1 MSVRWAAGL
10 AAAAVVAAAVVS
22 AAVPASAGAATPAS
36 ASAATPQ
43 TSSHVVVV
51 GIPGLRWTDVSA
63 QATPALYQMAEQG
76 SVGTLVEYARL
87 PHTCPA
93 DGWLVLNGGGRAQA
107 DHKES
112 GPCPPM
118 PAVNARYAS
127 AAAPRAGDVASM
139 RSIVDYNKKFSY
151 NPVWG
156 ALANGAPGSALA
168 VGPGAA
174 LALAKPE
181 GAVGDYIAGPAT
193 LTAADLARYRLT
205 AVDLGAL
212 PTGPAATRTAAVRAA
227 DAELHTILNEV
238 PAGTTVLVASPGAQD
253 KAQLGVVVVSG
264 PGYESGLLHARS
276 THQPGMVVIT
286 DLTPNVLRW
295 LGATI
300 PAGVDGTQLTSGGRS
315 GLAATI
321 RDFTGR
327 QTAERVW
334 TSTHSIFFWT
344 YALAD
349 VAALGIIGLAFW
361 GATEERR
368 RRRVAGWRIAG
379 VFAVAAPAGTF
390 LANLVPWWQY
400 AHPALWEYAMS
411 AAWTAVIGLVALRG
425 PWRRDPL
432 GPFGAVSLFTLVV
445 LALDVMTGSR
455 LELESP
461 FGLSVLEAGRFYGIG
476 NEALGIYGMAALCA
490 AAWLGIW
497 GLRSRSRGTGLALVC
512 VVGALAV
519 VVSGWPGFGAKVGGT
534 IAMVPCFALLL
545 MVLAGIRLNW
555 RRIALVAVSGLVL
568 FAVFALINYAFPIT
582 GKSDISAFTGN
593 LIHGHGN
600 GLLNRKIGSNIGS
613 LTVNAYSPVVPVT
626 VILAGLMLWC
636 PSWFR
641 LSTAPRAYRAEPL
654 LQAVLGILWLMPV
667 LGWFADDSGVIVAA
681 AALPFGLPLGIALLA
696 AAAYQDLSARYLGSA
711 TAGAGSSVAGQ
722 TVDR

>member
-10 AAAAVVAAAVVS
+10 AAAAVVATAVVS
-22 AAVPASAGAATPAS
+22 AAVPASAATPTTLA
-36 ASAATPQ
+36 
-43 TSSHVVVV
+43 SHVVIV
-51 GIPGLRWTDVSA
+51 GIPGLRWSDVTA
-63 QATPALYQMAEQG
+63 QATPALYQLAEQG
-76 SVGTLVEYARL
+76 SAGTLVEYARL
-87 PHTCPA
+87 PHSCPA
-93 DGWLVLNGGGRAQA
+93 DGWLVLNAGARAQV

-112 GPCPPM
+112 GPCPQL
-118 PAVNARYAS
+118 PAVNDQTH
-127 AAAPRAGDVASM
+127 DVASM
-139 RSIVDYNKKFSY
+139 PAIVDYNKKFSY

-156 ALANGAPGSALA
+156 TLAAAAPGSALA

-174 LALAKPE
+174 LALARPDGSV
-181 GAVGDYIAGPAT
+181 GAYRPDPSK
-193 LTAADLARYRLT
+193 LTAADLAGHRLT
-205 AVDLGAL
+205 VVDLGAL
-212 PTGPAATRTAAVRAA
+212 PAGPAATRAAAVRAA
-227 DAELHTILNEV
+227 DAALQAILTEV
-238 PAGTTVLVASPGAQD
+238 PEDTTVLVASPGAQD
-253 KAQLGVVVVSG
+253 KAQLGVVVVRG
-264 PGYESGLLHARS
+264 PGYEKGLLHARS
-276 THQPGMVVIT
+276 THQPGLVVIT
-286 DLTPNVLRW
+286 DLTPTVLRW

-300 PAGVDGTQLTSGGRS
+300 PAGVDGTQLTRTDRHN
-315 GLAATI
+315 GLNATI
-321 RDFTGR
+321 KGFTGR

-334 TSTHSIFFWT
+334 TGTHSIFFWT

-349 VAALGIIGLAFW
+349 AAALGVIGLVFW
-361 GATEERR
+361 GATTERR
-368 RRRVAGWRIAG
+368 RRRVAGWRVAG
-379 VFAVAAPAGTF
+379 VFATAAPAGTF

-411 AAWTAVIGLVALRG
+411 AAWTAVIGVVALRG

-497 GLRSRSRGTGLALVC
+497 GLRRYSKRIGLALVGA
-512 VVGALAV
+512 VGALAV

-545 MVLAGIRLNW
+545 MVLAGIRLNG
-555 RRIALVAVSGLVL
+555 RRIALVAVSGLAL

-582 GKSDISAFTGN
+582 GKSDISSFTGN
-593 LIHGHGN
+593 TLHGHGN

-626 VILAGLMLWC
+626 VILAGLMLWR

-641 LSTAPRAYRAEPL
+641 LSTAPRAYRAEPRL
-654 LQAVLGILWLMPV
+654 PAVLGILWLMPV

-681 AALPFGLPLGIALLA
+681 AALPFGLPLGIALLS
-696 AAAYQDLSARYLGSA
+696 AAAYQDLTAGYLGSA
-711 TAGAGSSVAGQ
+711 AAGAGSSVAGQ
-722 TVDR
+722 TVSAPDR

>member
-10 AAAAVVAAAVVS
+10 AAAAVVVTAVVS
-22 AAVPASAGAATPAS
+22 AAAPARASTVTPAS
-36 ASAATPQ
+36 VAAPQ
-43 TSSHVVVV
+43 TSSHVVIV
-51 GIPGLRWTDVSA
+51 GIPGLRWSDVSA
-63 QATPALYQMAEQG
+63 QATPALYQLAEQG
-76 SVGTLVEYARL
+76 SAGTLVEYARL
-87 PHTCPA
+87 PHSCPA
-93 DGWLVLNGGGRAQA
+93 DGWLVLNGGVRAQS

-112 GPCPPM
+112 GPCPQL
-118 PAVNARYAS
+118 PAVNS
-127 AAAPRAGDVASM
+127 GTGDVASM
-139 RSIVDYNKKFSY
+139 PAIVDYNKKFSY

-156 ALANGAPGSALA
+156 TLAASAPGSALA

-174 LALAKPE
+174 LALAKPDGRVSE
-181 GAVGDYIAGPAT
+181 YIAGPAK

-205 AVDLGAL
+205 AIDLGAL
-212 PTGPAATRTAAVRAA
+212 PTDSTRAAAVRAA

-253 KAQLGVVVVSG
+253 KAQLGVVVVRG
-264 PGYESGLLHARS
+264 PGYEKGLLHARS

-286 DLTPNVLRW
+286 DLTPTVLRW

-300 PAGVDGTQLTSGGRS
+300 PVGVDGAQLTSSGRS
-315 GLAATI
+315 ALAATI
-321 RDFTGR
+321 KDFTGR

-368 RRRVAGWRIAG
+368 RRRAAGWRIAG
-379 VFAVAAPAGTF
+379 AFAVAAPAGTF

-411 AAWTAVIGLVALRG
+411 VAWTAVIGLVALRG
-425 PWRRDPL
+425 RWRRDPL

-497 GLRSRSRGTGLALVC
+497 GLRSRSKGTGLALVC
-512 VVGALAV
+512 VVGAFAV

-555 RRIALVAVSGLVL
+555 RRIALAAISGLVL

-582 GKSDISAFTGN
+582 GTSDISSFTGN
-593 LIHGHGN
+593 TLHGHGN

-626 VILAGLMLWC
+626 VILAGLMLWR

-696 AAAYQDLSARYLGSA
+696 AAAYQDLSARYVGSA

-722 TVDR
+722 TIDR

>member
-1 MSVRWAAGL
+1 MSARWAAALGW
-10 AAAAVVAAAVVS
+10 AAGVAAAV
-22 AAVPASAGAATPAS
+22 AAVIAAVVGAAIPAS
-36 ASAATPQ
+36 ASAATPP
-43 TSSHVVVV
+43 TSSHVVIV
-51 GIPGLRWTDVSA
+51 GIPGLRWSDVSP
-63 QATPALYQMAEQG
+63 QATPALYQLAEQG

-93 DGWLVLNGGGRAQA
+93 DGWLVLNGGARAQV

-112 GPCPPM
+112 GPCPQL
-118 PAVNARYAS
+118 PAVS
-127 AAAPRAGDVASM
+127 PRGGAVASM
-139 RSIVDYNKKFSY
+139 PAIVSYNKKFSY

-156 ALANGAPGSALA
+156 TLTNGAPGSALA

-174 LALAKPE
+174 LALAQPSGNV
-181 GAVGDYIAGPAT
+181 GAYLPDT
-193 LTAADLARYRLT
+193 SKLTADDLARYRLT

-212 PTGPAATRTAAVRAA
+212 PAGPAATRQAAVHAA
-227 DAELHTILNEV
+227 DATLGSILDEV
-238 PAGTTVLVASPGAQD
+238 PAGTTVLVASPGAED

-264 PGYESGLLHARS
+264 PGYEKGLLGARS
-276 THQPGMVVIT
+276 TRQPGMVVIT
-286 DLTPNVLRW
+286 DLTPAVLHW

-300 PAGVDGTQLTSGGRS
+300 PAGVDGTQLTRAGRGS
-315 GLAATI
+315 LDATI
-321 RDFTGR
+321 KGFTGR
-327 QTAERVW
+327 QTAENVW
-334 TSTHSIFFWT
+334 TATHSIFFWT

-349 VAALGIIGLAFW
+349 VAALGIIGLASW

-368 RRRVAGWRIAG
+368 RRRAAGWRIAG
-379 VFAVAAPAGTF
+379 VFATAAPAGTF
-390 LANLVPWWQY
+390 LANLVPWWQH
-400 AHPALWEYAMS
+400 AHPAWWEYAMS
-411 AAWTAVIGLVALRG
+411 VAWTAVIGLVALRG

-455 LELESP
+455 LQLESP

-476 NEALGIYGMAALCA
+476 NEALAIYGMAALCA

-497 GLRSRSRGTGLALVC
+497 GLRHYSRRAGLAVVC
-512 VVGALAV
+512 AVATLAV

-545 MVLAGIRLNW
+545 MVLADIRLNW

-568 FAVFALINYAFPIT
+568 FAVFALINYAVPIT
-582 GKSDISAFTGN
+582 GASDISSFTGN
-593 LIHGHGN
+593 TLHGHGN

-626 VILAGLMLWC
+626 VIVAGLMLWR

-641 LSTAPRAYRAEPL
+641 LSTAPRAYAAEPL
-654 LQAVLGILWLMPV
+654 LQAVLGVLWLMPV

-696 AAAYQDLSARYLGSA
+696 AAAYQDRTARYLGTA
-711 TAGAGSSVAGQ
+711 AAGAGSSVAGQ
-722 TVDR
+722 PV

>member
-10 AAAAVVAAAVVS
+10 AAVAVAVTAVVS
-22 AAVPASAGAATPAS
+22 AALPACANAETPTTTAAPAAS
-36 ASAATPQ
+36 AS
-43 TSSHVVVV
+43 HVVIV
-51 GIPGLRWTDVSA
+51 GIPGLRWSDVSA
-63 QATPALYQMAEQG
+63 QATPALYQLAGQG

-87 PHTCPA
+87 PHSCPA
-93 DGWLVLNGGGRAQA
+93 DGWLVLNAGARAQVG
-107 DHKES
+107 HKES
-112 GPCPPM
+112 GPCPQL
-118 PAVNARYAS
+118 PAVN
-127 AAAPRAGDVASM
+127 PRLSDVASM
-139 RSIVDYNKKFSY
+139 PAIVDYNKKFSY

-156 ALANGAPGSALA
+156 TLAAAAPGAALA

-174 LALAKPE
+174 LALAKPD
-181 GAVGDYIAGPAT
+181 GSVGGDYLNDPAT
-193 LTAADLARYRLT
+193 LTAADLASHRLT
-205 AVDLGAL
+205 AIDLGAL
-212 PTGPAATRTAAVRAA
+212 PASPAQTRQAAVRAA
-227 DAELHTILNEV
+227 DAELHAVLTKV
-238 PAGTTVLVASPGAQD
+238 PEGTTVLVASPGALD
-253 KAQLGVVVVSG
+253 KAQLGVVIVSG
-264 PGYESGLLHARS
+264 PGYEKGLLHARS

-286 DLTPNVLRW
+286 DLTPTVLRW

-300 PAGVDGTQLTSGGRS
+300 PAGVDGTQLTRTGRPDS
-315 GLAATI
+315 LTATI
-321 RDFTGR
+321 TGFTGR

-349 VAALGIIGLAFW
+349 VAALGVIGLAFW
-361 GATEERR
+361 GATTERR
-368 RRRVAGWRIAG
+368 RRRVAGWRVAG

-411 AAWTAVIGLVALRG
+411 VAWTAVIGLVALRG

-490 AAWLGIW
+490 ATWLGIW
-497 GLRSRSRGTGLALVC
+497 GLRSHSKRVGLVLVC

-545 MVLAGIRLNW
+545 MILAGIRLNW
-555 RRIALVAVSGLVL
+555 RRIALVAVSGLAL

-582 GKSDISAFTGN
+582 GTSDISSFTGN
-593 LIHGHGN
+593 TLHGHGN
-600 GLLNRKIGSNIGS
+600 GLLNRKIASNIGS

-626 VILAGLMLWC
+626 VILAGLMLWR

-654 LQAVLGILWLMPV
+654 LQAILGVLWLMPV

-681 AALPFGLPLGIALLA
+681 AALPFGLPLGIALLS
-696 AAAYQDLSARYLGSA
+696 AAAYQDLTAGYLGSA
-711 TAGAGSSVAGQ
+711 AAGAGSSVAGQ
-722 TVDR
+722 TVSAPDR